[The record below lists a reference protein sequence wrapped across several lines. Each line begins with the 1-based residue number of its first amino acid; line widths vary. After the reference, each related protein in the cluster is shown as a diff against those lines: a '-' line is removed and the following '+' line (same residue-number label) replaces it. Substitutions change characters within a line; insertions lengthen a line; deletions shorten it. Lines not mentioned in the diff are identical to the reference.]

1 MTELGLDKHINF
13 IASRLGKLSSEML
26 GSEHRCILITC
37 ACC

>member
-1 MTELGLDKHINF
+1 MPELGLDKHINF

-26 GSEHRCILITC
+26 GSEHRCMITC